1 MKEPAI
7 VFGIFGNVGGGTSAV
22 AGVVKLLGIP
32 MEGHPKT
39 LDDNVLYA
47 SLPHFRIL
55 TERRGTW
62 AFKHPLLT
70 DHVEEIAKRVNLKP
84 IYVYRDPVAAAWRHD
99 TKMNTKEM
107 FEEHLRRQQLMMN
120 GPDGLHLSY
129 ERIIRNRE
137 NAIQMIADYVGKEP
151 NQKAVDWLDPS
162 LGYRRISE
170 YVV

>member
-1 MKEPAI
+1 MQDEPT
-7 VFGIFGNVGGGTSAV
+7 VFGIFGNIGGGTSAV
-22 AGVVKLLGIP
+22 AGVVKLLGIS
-32 MEGHPKT
+32 MDGHPKT
-39 LDDNVLYA
+39 LDDNALYS

-55 TERRGTW
+55 NDRKGTW

-70 DHVEEIAKRVNLKP
+70 DHIEEIAARVNLKP

-99 TKMNTKEM
+99 TKMNTVEM
-107 FEEHLRRQQLMMN
+107 FEEHLRRQQRMMN

-129 ERIIRNRE
+129 ERIIRDRV
-137 NAIQMIADYVGKEP
+137 NAVQVIADYVGKEP
-151 NQKAVDWLDPS
+151 NRKAVDWLDPS